1 MVDYSKLMRLLNEK
15 SISKTKLAKDV
26 GISRDTLSKL
36 TKNEPVRL
44 EIIEK
49 ICRYLNVIASEIIE
63 FVDEE
68 KNNPLLEVL
77 LDEKNSN
84 YKGGIYHE
92 TQILLTYNSNHIEG
106 STLSEDQTRYIFETS
121 TILFEKEQGILVDD
135 VIETINH
142 FNCIKFILDH
152 VYDELNEDLIKELHK
167 ILKTG
172 TKDAGLSWFNV
183 GEYKLRSNVVGGRK
197 TIPPS
202 LVKSK
207 IIVLLNKYSKIFKPT
222 FEDIVD
228 FHYEFECIHPFQDGN
243 GRVGRL
249 IAFKE
254 CLKYGYIPF
263 VIDERLKA
271 FYYRG
276 LKEYSQEKGYLLD
289 TCRSGQDRYKLLLDY
304 FKIEY

>member
-77 LDEKNSN
+77 IDEKNSN

>member
-1 MVDYSKLMRLLNEK
+1 M
-15 SISKTKLAKDV
+15 
-26 GISRDTLSKL
+26 
-36 TKNEPVRL
+36 
-44 EIIEK
+44 
-49 ICRYLNVIASEIIE
+49 
-63 FVDEE
+63 
-68 KNNPLLEVL
+68 
-77 LDEKNSN
+77 
-84 YKGGIYHE
+84 
-92 TQILLTYNSNHIEG
+92 
-106 STLSEDQTRYIFETS
+106 
-121 TILFEKEQGILVDD
+121 
-135 VIETINH
+135 
-142 FNCIKFILDH
+142 
-152 VYDELNEDLIKELHK
+152 
-167 ILKTG
+167 
-172 TKDAGLSWFNV
+172 
-183 GEYKLRSNVVGGRK
+183 
-197 TIPPS
+197 
-202 LVKSK
+202 
-207 IIVLLNKYSKIFKPT
+207 LLNKYSKIFKPT

>member
-1 MVDYSKLMRLLNEK
+1 MVDYSKLMRLLDAK

-77 LDEKNSN
+77 IDEKNSN

-172 TKDAGLSWFNV
+172 TKDAGLTWFNV

>member
-77 LDEKNSN
+77 IDEKNSN

-172 TKDAGLSWFNV
+172 TKDAGLAWFNV

-207 IIVLLNKYSKIFKPT
+207 IIVLLNKYSNIFKPT